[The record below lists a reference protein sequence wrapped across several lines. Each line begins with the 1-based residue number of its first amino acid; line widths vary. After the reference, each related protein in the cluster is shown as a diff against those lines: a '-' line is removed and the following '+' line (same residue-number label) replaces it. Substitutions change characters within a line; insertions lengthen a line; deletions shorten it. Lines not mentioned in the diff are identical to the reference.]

1 MPQRSTA
8 RWIRHALEAL
18 GFQSV
23 LAASR
28 ALDIDRASAMGG
40 RVLRALGP
48 RFPMHRT
55 ADHNLRRIF
64 PEFDPDDRRRV
75 LDGMWDNLGRLV
87 FELPHLHKLD
97 PNCAEA
103 TPLPDGTG
111 RFQIEGLET
120 LETLRAQGQNA
131 VFASAHLAN
140 WEVGAVVL
148 TRAGLPMTYVY
159 RQANNPWV
167 DQRIQA
173 FRPRGAEF
181 VQKLRAGRVLLDAVR
196 QGRSVG
202 VVNDQ
207 KLAEGPLVE
216 FLGVPAG
223 TAPVAASLA
232 LRAELPVFPLRVQ
245 RVQGAGFKVTVEPAL
260 PVPDADLPRQERTL
274 VLLRALNDR
283 FSAWIR
289 ARPEEWLWV
298 HRRWPREP
306 GRP

>member
-103 TPLPDGTG
+103 APLPDGTG